1 MSEHILEA
9 KQRTIVGRKNYAL
22 RENGEVPAVV
32 YGAGIEPSSIS
43 VNKNAF
49 LKTYRQ
55 AGESTIVELKVEKND
70 PLHVLIQDIQ
80 TDPILN
86 EVTHIDFRS
95 IDMNKE
101 IEADIHIET
110 IGEAPAV
117 KALGGTL
124 VLSRD
129 YVTVKCLP
137 SKLVR
142 SISIDISTLATFE
155 NAIRV
160 KDLVV
165 PEGMTVLDQPTL
177 TIASVEA
184 PRSEEEMAELEKAV
198 EVDVSAVEVAGKK
211 EKEAEEGEEAGEAQ
225 EAGEAPKSSN
235 EKAKA

>member
-1 MSEHILEA
+1 MPEHFLEA
-9 KQRTIVGRKNYAL
+9 KPRTIMGRKTFKL
-22 RENGEVPAVV
+22 REQGEIPAVV
-32 YGAGIEPSSIS
+32 YGAGVESSSIS

-55 AGESTIVELKVEKND
+55 AGESTIVELVVDKHD

-86 EVTHIDFRS
+86 EVTHVDFRS

-101 IEADIHIET
+101 IEAAIHIET

-124 VLSRD
+124 ILSRD

-142 SISIDISTLATFE
+142 SISVDISTLTTFD

-177 TIASVEA
+177 TIASVEP
-184 PRSEEEMAELEKAV
+184 PRSEEEMAELEKAI

-211 EKEAEEGEEAGEAQ
+211 EEEEEVAEGAEEAAQ
-225 EAGEAPKSSN
+225 PSN
-235 EKAKA
+235 EKAKI